1 MFRFVNV
8 PILRGDKMRKSQKVF
23 RFTNKQLCKNL
34 MRFNNASLSEIQ
46 RKDIIN
52 KATNYGTSKT
62 DNNTMYQLIKDTLIK
77 DKPFKN
83 IAPLG
88 KQIEK
93 ASIENGYHTK
103 KGKWVST
110 FRVCSN
116 EEKIDFNGLGVKH
129 QTHDE
134 RMRNKKTLKAYKNTI
149 DNFHNISS
157 QSD

>member
-1 MFRFVNV
+1 VNV

-52 KATNYGTSKT
+52 KATNFGTSKT

-77 DKPFKN
+77 DKPYKN
-83 IAPLG
+83 MVHLG
-88 KQIEK
+88 KQLEETERFYKTVYICSNLEK
-93 ASIENGYHTK
+93 AQYE
-103 KGKWVST
+103 
-110 FRVCSN
+110 
-116 EEKIDFNGLGVKH
+116 GLGVAH

-134 RMRNKKTLKAYKNTI
+134 RMRGKKTLKAYKNTI
-149 DNFHNISS
+149 DNFDRSKINQIK
-157 QSD
+157 

>member
-1 MFRFVNV
+1 MNVPIVNV

-52 KATNYGTSKT
+52 KATNFGKSKT

-77 DKPFKN
+77 EKQIREKDKPFRN
-83 IAPLG
+83 MVHLG
-88 KQIEK
+88 KQLEETERFYKTVYI
-93 ASIENGYHTK
+93 
-103 KGKWVST
+103 
-110 FRVCSN
+110 CSN
-116 EEKIDFNGLGVKH
+116 LEKVQYEGLGVKH
-129 QTHDE
+129 QTYNE

-149 DNFHNISS
+149 DNFHNISN

>member
-1 MFRFVNV
+1 MDVPGVNV

-52 KATNYGTSKT
+52 KATNFGTSKT
-62 DNNTMYQLIKDTLIK
+62 DNETMYQLIKDTLIK
-77 DKPFKN
+77 DKPYKN
-83 IAPLG
+83 MVHLG
-88 KQIEK
+88 RQLEETERFYKTVYI
-93 ASIENGYHTK
+93 
-103 KGKWVST
+103 
-110 FRVCSN
+110 CSN
-116 EEKIDFNGLGVKH
+116 LEKVQYEGLGVKH

>member
-8 PILRGDKMRKSQKVF
+8 SILRGDKMRKSQKVF

-52 KATNYGTSKT
+52 KATNHGTSKT

-77 DKPFKN
+77 DKPFRN
-83 IAPLG
+83 MVHLG
-88 KQIEK
+88 KQLEETERFYKTVYI
-93 ASIENGYHTK
+93 
-103 KGKWVST
+103 
-110 FRVCSN
+110 CSN
-116 EEKIDFNGLGVKH
+116 LEKVQYEGLGVKH
-129 QTHDE
+129 QIHDE
-134 RMRNKKTLKAYKNTI
+134 RMRNKKTLKAYKKTI
-149 DNFHNISS
+149 DNFHNISN

>member
-1 MFRFVNV
+1 MNVPIVNV

-52 KATNYGTSKT
+52 KATNFGKSKT

-77 DKPFKN
+77 EKQIREKDKPFRN
-83 IAPLG
+83 MVHLG
-88 KQIEK
+88 KQLEETERFYKTVYI
-93 ASIENGYHTK
+93 
-103 KGKWVST
+103 
-110 FRVCSN
+110 CSN
-116 EEKIDFNGLGVKH
+116 LEKVQYEGLGVKH
-129 QTHDE
+129 QTHNE

-149 DNFHNISS
+149 DNFHNISN